1 MISAKE
7 SKLTKAQVA
16 AAVKRTV
23 TSIKDGE
30 AVTKEV
36 ALKADEV
43 FDWAIRDETD
53 PPTLVVVT
61 VAGEK
66 FIAESPAAKK

>member
-66 FIAESPAAKK
+66 FIAEAPAAKK

>member
-1 MISAKE
+1 VISAKE

-23 TSIKDGE
+23 TSMKDGE
-30 AVTKEV
+30 AVTKEI

-66 FIAESPAAKK
+66 FIGEAPAAKK